1 MTPNDFRKLA
11 LELPGAVESSHM
23 GHPDFR
29 VGGKI
34 FATLGYPDATRGM
47 VRLTPDEQELFLK
60 VDPRGFVAVPGGWG
74 QSGATHV
81 LLPSAKEGAVRE
93 ALQVAWRLRA
103 AVAGKKRR
111 AKKKRTG

>member
-29 VGGKI
+29 VGGPI
-34 FATLGYPDATRGM
+34 IATLGYPEATRGM
-47 VRLTPDEQELFLK
+47 VKLTPDEQELFLK
-60 VDPRGFVAVPGGWG
+60 IDPGGFVAVPGGWG
-74 QSGATHV
+74 RAGATHV

-103 AVAGKKRR
+103 SVHGKKPR
-111 AKKKRTG
+111 AKRRRT

>member
-11 LELPGAVESSHM
+11 LDLPGAIESSHM

-34 FATLGYPDATRGM
+34 FATLGYPDTTRGM
-47 VRLTPDEQELFLK
+47 VKLTPDEQELFLK
-60 VDPRGFVAVPGGWG
+60 IDPRGFAAVPGGWG
-74 QSGATHV
+74 RSGATHV

-103 AVAGKKRR
+103 AVHGKKPRAKKRR
-111 AKKKRTG
+111 P